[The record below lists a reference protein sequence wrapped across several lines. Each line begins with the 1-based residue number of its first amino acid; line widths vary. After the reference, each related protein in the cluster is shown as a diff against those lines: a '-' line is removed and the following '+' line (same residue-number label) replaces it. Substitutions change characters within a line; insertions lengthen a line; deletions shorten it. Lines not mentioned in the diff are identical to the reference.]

1 MSAADLIL
9 SQLADP
15 FRIGLLI
22 ALFITMLRTEAATG
36 TWVPLAVGA
45 LFVAVLLPLTV
56 PGTAVAVPL
65 VQAVVSGLVANVI
78 LLAIILAAWRLYQRR
93 RG

>member
-56 PGTAVAVPL
+56 PGTTVAVPL